1 MNMVDFGIVGTV
13 SRLWSRYAHLRD
25 EMRTERSV
33 GALPDYLL
41 KDIGWPDAYAER
53 LARRNSMKDAAGSE
67 NAGAVRQSGR
77 SRRPAHAATGKT
89 SQNGHFKLEY

>member
-1 MNMVDFGIVGTV
+1 MNMVDFGIIGTV
-13 SRLWSRYAHLRD
+13 RRLWSQYAHVRD

-33 GALPDYLL
+33 SNLPDYLL

-53 LARRNSMKDAAGSE
+53 LARRNSMKDVAGND

-77 SRRPAHAATGKT
+77 SRHPAHPATGKT

>member
-13 SRLWSRYAHLRD
+13 RRLWSHYAHVRD

-33 GALPDYLL
+33 SALPDYLL

-53 LARRNSMKDAAGSE
+53 LARRNSMKDIAGND
-67 NAGAVRQSGR
+67 NAGAVRQSAR
-77 SRRPAHAATGKT
+77 SRRPAHTATGKT